1 MTKNLLEQS
10 LKHTWYN
17 INPHIK
23 GINLSLQQYEYYL
36 QQEMIA
42 NSLIRFLNNNGFT
55 IKKEN
60 NWLTIEK
67 NSNAIL
73 YESYKGGKND

>member
-1 MTKNLLEQS
+1 MTKNLFEQS

-36 QQEMIA
+36 
-42 NSLIRFLNNNGFT
+42 
-55 IKKEN
+55 
-60 NWLTIEK
+60 
-67 NSNAIL
+67 
-73 YESYKGGKND
+73 